1 MNGYVSHPVESE
13 EDVSA
18 VLGIFGRNYELA
30 KAAADRRVAGQRSA
44 EERG

>member
-1 MNGYVSHPVESE
+1 MKGYVSHPVESE

-18 VLGIFGRNYELA
+18 VLGILGRNYERA

-44 EERG
+44 EEGG